1 MIQYTNSKE
10 AQAHIRKNLQQNCGA
25 LTTRLNP
32 AKVLSPLTTHKAVG
46 SLENCHWGSNLAEKF
61 KLSVTP
67 SRDKSK
73 TRKLSYTLGLQPNNR
88 NKKSSSG
95 GINKIIKLSTIKIQ
109 NTNSK
114 EALEHIRYKPYHR
127 IVER

>member
-32 AKVLSPLTTHKAVG
+32 AKVLSQLTTIKAAG
-46 SLENCHWGSNLAEKF
+46 SLENCHWGLNLAEKF

-67 SRDKSK
+67 SRDKC
-73 TRKLSYTLGLQPNNR
+73 TTTKLSNALGHLKQYTEIGFMLQNQQNN
-88 NKKSSSG
+88 
-95 GINKIIKLSTIKIQ
+95 
-109 NTNSK
+109 
-114 EALEHIRYKPYHR
+114 
-127 IVER
+127 